1 MIDLEVG
8 MWKHKPPDYRFFSI
22 LFSQEA
28 GIPIDMV
35 GGTSIGAL
43 IGAMW
48 AEETRVAR
56 VSQRSRDFALVFK
69 SIWPKLR
76 DLTYPTVALFS
87 GKFSPV

>member
-1 MIDLEVG
+1 MIDLE
-8 MWKHKPPDYRFFSI
+8 KTQHPIIDFFYSS
-22 LFSQEA
+22 FFQEA